1 MDWKESTDEGEGG
14 EYKMPKYYF
23 LNMYEKQ
30 NRVKA
35 GEYRKCPACSRGD

>member
-30 NRVKA
+30 NNNN
-35 GEYRKCPACSRGD
+35 YFFLLF